1 MAVRY
6 VLPLVQVTPRGVWGE
21 SLQPMFTTL
30 DGWLGPDSDASPGDS
45 AVPIEEVVLRC
56 LAAYGPASVVDIQA
70 WSGLTR
76 LGGVVERL
84 RPRLVSFSS
93 DAGREVFDLPDA
105 PRPDA
110 DSEAP
115 VRLLPTYDNMLLAH
129 ADRRRWVPELLRTR
143 VFTDGLNWGSLLVD
157 GFVAGAWR
165 IVDDDGVANLLV
177 RPSIALAAAEH
188 TSVTDT
194 AERLVRF
201 VRPGASSHRV
211 TIEPPA

>member
-1 MAVRY
+1 MA
-6 VLPLVQVTPRGVWGE
+6 
-21 SLQPMFTTL
+21 
-30 DGWLGPDSDASPGDS
+30 
-45 AVPIEEVVLRC
+45 
-56 LAAYGPASVVDIQA
+56 
-70 WSGLTR
+70 
-76 LGGVVERL
+76 
-84 RPRLVSFSS
+84 
-93 DAGREVFDLPDA
+93 
-105 PRPDA
+105 
-110 DSEAP
+110 

-129 ADRRRWVPELLRTR
+129 ADRRRWVPEPSRTR

-201 VRPGASSHRV
+201 VHPGASSHRV